1 MIKQEFYRK
10 LAVKAAR
17 IADQKKAENI
27 VIYDISRNSSLFYYA
42 VLATAESA
50 PQIRAI
56 EDELVM
62 SLKKD
67 GAYSEHRDGA
77 SSAKW
82 RALDYA
88 GFIVHIFEPS
98 ARELYGLDK
107 LYYDCRRVEWRKTS
121 KAAPA
126 SVREAVKAP
135 VKKTAKK
142 TKKETPKTPVR
153 KKPAARKTAVR
164 KRKKAR

>member
-17 IADQKKAENI
+17 IADQKKADNI

-42 VLATAESA
+42 VLATAESL

-56 EDELVM
+56 EEELVM
-62 SLKKD
+62 SLKKE
-67 GAYSEHRDGA
+67 GAYSEHRDGS

-98 ARELYGLDK
+98 ARELYALDK
-107 LYYDCRRVEWRKTS
+107 LYHDCKQLPWREKSESSIPAARRSAKKS
-121 KAAPA
+121 AGK
-126 SVREAVKAP
+126 AVKP
-135 VKKTAKK
+135 VKKKTVKNRGLKK
-142 TKKETPKTPVR
+142 TSRRRPSAANKKKS
-153 KKPAARKTAVR
+153 
-164 KRKKAR
+164 